1 VNVGTSGI
9 GTDLTE
15 AEPDRLR
22 PVAGRAEVRRA
33 SGRAFTRAWLLSF
46 AIAAVLAIPGNGVG
60 ADAGSGAGAGTA
72 PSALQPHRAIYRLSL
87 AKTAPRGDVA
97 AADGSM
103 FYRFAQGCDGWTVEN
118 RTVLHLTFQSGGE
131 AETVWTF
138 ASWESAD
145 GLQFRFYTRY
155 EQDGEM
161 VERLAGRA
169 TLEGPGAAGT
179 VTFSEPADRVIA
191 LPLGTLFP
199 AEHIRAVTR
208 AAERGEK
215 SLETVVFDGASL
227 DNPYLIHA
235 VIKPLPQAQRE
246 QMAAKTNL
254 PVMPAWLTHM
264 AFFPYHQREPAP
276 EFEIAAHYR
285 ADGIADRIIQYFSDF
300 TLSVQLGEFEALARP
315 DC

>member
-1 VNVGTSGI
+1 MRVNVGTD
-9 GTDLTE
+9 GTVRERTE
-15 AEPDRLR
+15 AAPARDRPATGR
-22 PVAGRAEVRRA
+22 PGGARSAGRAFRRA
-33 SGRAFTRAWLLSF
+33 CLLAF
-46 AIAAVLAIPGNGVG
+46 AIAAVLAIPETGVE
-60 ADAGSGAGAGTA
+60 AGAA
-72 PSALQPHRAIYRLSL
+72 PNALQPHRAIYRLSL
-87 AKTAPRGDVA
+87 AKTATRGDVA

-169 TLEGPGAAGT
+169 TLEGSGAAGT

-199 AEHIRAVTR
+199 AEHIRALTA

-215 SLETVVFDGASL
+215 TLETVVFDGASL

-235 VIKPLPQAQRE
+235 VLKPLAQAQRE
-246 QMAAKTNL
+246 QLAAKTGL
-254 PVMPAWLTHM
+254 RVAPAWLTHM
-264 AFFPYHQREPAP
+264 AFFPYHQREPGP

>member
-1 VNVGTSGI
+1 MGTGGSGRAR
-9 GTDLTE
+9 TE
-15 AEPDRLR
+15 A
-22 PVAGRAEVRRA
+22 A
-33 SGRAFTRAWLLSF
+33 SGRHRTATGTWKACRTLGRRALTRAWLLASAL
-46 AIAAVLAIPGNGVG
+46 AIVLAIPGWGI
-60 ADAGSGAGAGTA
+60 GAGVEAGAT
-72 PSALQPHRAIYRLSL
+72 PNALQPHRAIYRLSL
-87 AKTAPRGDVA
+87 AKTATRGDVA

-138 ASWESAD
+138 ASWESTD

-169 TLEGPGAAGT
+169 TLEGLGAAGT

-199 AEHIRAVTR
+199 AEHIRALTQ
-208 AAERGEK
+208 AAERGAK
-215 SLETVVFDGASL
+215 TLETVVFDGASL

-235 VIKPLPQAQRE
+235 VIKPMAHAQRE
-246 QMAAKTNL
+246 QLAAKTGL
-254 PVMPAWLTHM
+254 RVVPVWFTHM
-264 AFFPYHQREPAP
+264 AFFPFHQREPGP
-276 EFEIAAHYR
+276 EFEIAAQYR

-300 TLSVQLGEFEALARP
+300 SLSVQLGEFEALARP

>member
-1 VNVGTSGI
+1 MGTGGI
-9 GTDLTE
+9 GSERTE
-15 AEPDRLR
+15 AAPAKDSR
-22 PVAGRAEVRRA
+22 PAAGRPGGRGAARRA
-33 SGRAFTRAWLLSF
+33 FRRACLLAF
-46 AIAAVLAIPGNGVG
+46 AIAAVPAIPGTGVE
-60 ADAGSGAGAGTA
+60 AGAA
-72 PSALQPHRAIYRLSL
+72 PNALQPHRAIYRLSL
-87 AKTAPRGDVA
+87 AKTAARGDVA

-169 TLEGPGAAGT
+169 TLEGLGAAGT

-191 LPLGTLFP
+191 LPLGTVFP
-199 AEHIRAVTR
+199 AEHIRALTA

-215 SLETVVFDGASL
+215 TLETVVFDGASL

-235 VIKPLPQAQRE
+235 VLKPLALTQRE
-246 QMAAKTNL
+246 HLATKTGL
-254 PVMPAWLTHM
+254 RVMPAWLTHM
-264 AFFPYHQREPAP
+264 AFFPHHRREPEP